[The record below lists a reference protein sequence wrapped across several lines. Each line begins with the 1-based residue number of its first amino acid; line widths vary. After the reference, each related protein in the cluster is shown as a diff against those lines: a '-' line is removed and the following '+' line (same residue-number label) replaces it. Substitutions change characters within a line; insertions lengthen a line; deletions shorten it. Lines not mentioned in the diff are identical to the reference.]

1 MDFNDLSNADKIAML
16 NLTATLMN
24 QNFITF
30 RYNDFKKE
38 EILDF
43 LVVETEALMKDSALL
58 KLKKS

>member
-16 NLTATLMN
+16 NLTATLMD

-30 RYNDFKKE
+30 RCNDFKKE